1 MKLYSITIFATEP
14 NQPAINLAGEY
25 DLSSFEFMTFFAK
38 TVAERTKPGQRQS
51 VEENSLTGIIICDN
65 EYPQRVAFSLL
76 NKILEDSLVKFP
88 KHTWKSGGI
97 NYPELKSHLVKYQDP
112 KQADQIMKVQDQ
124 LDETKLVMNKT
135 IETLLQRGEKLD
147 DLIDKSQEISFQSKA
162 FYKQAKKSDK
172 EHNYISK
179 EILDMDSICITYSHQ
194 QSASHINPISLAP
207 QNTQSAQGIQP
218 MQVVSPGANLQHQPG
233 FMSAQSQ
240 NFDVQ
245 QILRHLAPA
254 NAPNQQ
260 PYAQQTR

>member
-25 DLSSFEFMTFFAK
+25 DLSGFGFFQRSSAQEFMTFFAK

-51 VEENSLTGIIICDN
+51 VEENSKPLKLPEGLTGIIICDN

-162 FYKQAKKSDK
+162 FYKQAKKTNSCCV
-172 EHNYISK
+172 IS
-179 EILDMDSICITYSHQ
+179 
-194 QSASHINPISLAP
+194 
-207 QNTQSAQGIQP
+207 
-218 MQVVSPGANLQHQPG
+218 
-233 FMSAQSQ
+233 
-240 NFDVQ
+240 
-245 QILRHLAPA
+245 
-254 NAPNQQ
+254 
-260 PYAQQTR
+260 